1 MTRPERD
8 EFWRRFYA
16 QIERYRDAGAACQM
30 EINQFEVRRW
40 DVKFTMRRSQP
51 SAAAVTLVVL
61 EHAPSKDQF
70 LLAVTPT
77 YTVEDVVTED
87 DRFLLPVFLNPASDR
102 FLLHADRGPV
112 DEPQMPAFFAGM
124 AAELLR
130 GL

>member
-1 MTRPERD
+1 MTRLERD
-8 EFWRRFYA
+8 EFWRRLYA
-16 QIERYRDAGAACQM
+16 QIERYRDAGAACEM

-51 SAAAVTLVVL
+51 SAAAVTLVIL

-70 LLAVTPT
+70 LLAITAT
-77 YTVEDVVTED
+77 YTVEDAVTED

-102 FLLHADRGPV
+102 FLLHADRGPI
-112 DEPQMPAFFAGM
+112 DEAQMPEFFART

-130 GL
+130 GV

>member
-16 QIERYRDAGAACQM
+16 QIERYRDAGAGCQM

-51 SAAAVTLVVL
+51 SAAAVTLAVL

-112 DEPQMPAFFAGM
+112 DEAQMPEFFARTAG
-124 AAELLR
+124 ELLR
-130 GL
+130 GI

>member
-1 MTRPERD
+1 MTRPQRD

-16 QIERYRDAGAACQM
+16 QIERYRDAGAACEM

-51 SAAAVTLVVL
+51 SAAAVTLAVL

-77 YTVEDVVTED
+77 FTVDDVVTED
-87 DRFLLPVFLNPASDR
+87 DRFLIPVFLNQASDR

-112 DEPQMPAFFAGM
+112 DESVMPEFFART

-130 GL
+130 GV